1 MLYPVWLSKE
11 SISILKGFMTKPV
24 AQRLGCGP
32 NGENDIKQHPFFHSI
47 DWEKLER
54 REIKPPFKPKFKS
67 KKDACNFDSDFTN
80 EKPALTPSDR
90 EAIESIDQ
98 SEFQGFSFINPDFAS
113 IV

>member
-1 MLYPVWLSKE
+1 VAVEE

-32 NGENDIKQHPFFHSI
+32 NGENDIKQHPFFHS
-47 DWEKLER
+47 DRLGEAGAER
-54 REIKPPFKPKFKS
+54 NQAAVQAQVRVEEGRVQLS
-67 KKDACNFDSDFTN
+67 TLDFTN